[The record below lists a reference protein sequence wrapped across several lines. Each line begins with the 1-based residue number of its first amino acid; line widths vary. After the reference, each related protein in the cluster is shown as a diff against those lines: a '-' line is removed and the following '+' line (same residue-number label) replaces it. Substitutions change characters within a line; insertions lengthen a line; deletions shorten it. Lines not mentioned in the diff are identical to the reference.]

1 MTITADAMLKYVL
14 VAIGGFLVKTFLD
27 WIKTDAENKVNK
39 AKKYDEQEFKEEIIK
54 IVKEAQDQLKQELIA
69 NMTTFQTESK
79 ATFDYWQKMYWEAVD
94 HLKVVEKD
102 FLSLREQ
109 DLVFFKYQLINSC
122 KKYLS
127 KGHMTQSEFDR
138 LSELHKIYNTLG
150 GNSQGDLYY
159 NKAIAL
165 PIISEHGEDEFE
177 DFELFVNEEDM
188 KSHNK

>member
-1 MTITADAMLKYVL
+1 MIITADAMLKYVL

-39 AKKYDEQEFKEEIIK
+39 AKKYDEQEFREEIIK
-54 IVKEAQDQLKQELIA
+54 IVKETQDQLKQELIA

-94 HLKVVEKD
+94 HLKAVEKD

>member
-1 MTITADAMLKYVL
+1 MTITADAILKYVL

-54 IVKEAQDQLKQELIA
+54 IVKETQDQLKQELIA